1 MLSDFFFSGK
11 DDWLDGFLFDWQVLG
26 SRQKNMPDYFAI
38 VGVSR
43 GASAAEI
50 KKVSCAISLAFVVAL
65 NSHARLIAK
74 HRSFAIL
81 TEALNL
87 RYDKFHPPVHSL
99 PPSLSPPFL
108 SPPSLPPS
116 LPPSSRYP
124 PSLLPLSFLGEPFP
138 PSLASGFC
146 GEEAAVILSIA
157 RGGSHRLGRT

>member
-50 KKVSCAISLAFVVAL
+50 KKVSGAMSLEFVVAL
-65 NSHARLIAK
+65 NSSARLIAK

-87 RYDKFHPPVHSL
+87 RYDKVHPPIPL
-99 PPSLSPPFL
+99 PSSF
-108 SPPSLPPS
+108 
-116 LPPSSRYP
+116 PPSS
-124 PSLLPLSFLGEPFP
+124 FP
-138 PSLASGFC
+138 PSLRPSSRFPFSVHFSLHRSQAGF
-146 GEEAAVILSIA
+146 GP
-157 RGGSHRLGRT
+157 RRH